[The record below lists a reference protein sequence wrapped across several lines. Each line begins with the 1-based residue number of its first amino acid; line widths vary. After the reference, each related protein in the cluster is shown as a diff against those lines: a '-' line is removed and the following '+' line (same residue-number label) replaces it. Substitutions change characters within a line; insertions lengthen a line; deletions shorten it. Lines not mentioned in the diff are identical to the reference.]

1 MNNIQFM
8 DIHTHLLPGVDD
20 GASDMEETVQML
32 KLAKDQGIR
41 TIIATPHYGLG
52 SQEKSVEELLE
63 CKERVQQKAASI
75 DPGIKIYLGNELYYR
90 DSALEE
96 VITGNALT
104 MAESRYVLI
113 EFSVRVDYK
122 SLYQGLNKFIMAGY
136 APILAHVERY
146 RCLMEKDGRVEEIR
160 ELGVYIQMNGS
171 SLLGNFLDKSV
182 RQHRRLLKERML
194 HFIATDCHNTSTR
207 APNLEK
213 AFQTVVKLTDW
224 EYAVELFYDNPL
236 KIIENKY
243 I

>member
-1 MNNIQFM
+1 MDNIQFM
-8 DIHTHLLPGVDD
+8 DIHTHLLPAVDD
-20 GASDMEETVQML
+20 GASDMDETVQML
-32 KLAKDQGIR
+32 KLAKNQGIR
-41 TIIATPHYGLG
+41 TIIATPHFGLG
-52 SQEKSVEELLE
+52 SQEKSAEELLE

-75 DPGIKIYLGNELYYR
+75 DPDIKIYLGNELYYR
-90 DSALEE
+90 ESVLEE
-96 VITGNALT
+96 VIRGNALT
-104 MAESRYVLI
+104 MAGSRYVLI

-160 ELGVYIQMNGS
+160 ELGVYIQMNSS

-182 RQHRRLLKERML
+182 RQHRRLLKDRLL